1 MDIKFKKN
9 TIYCAYKRQF
19 LDKSFCEQNCNI
31 LCKSNK
37 AEFIDWQMTEEEY
50 YKNYEPLEDID
61 ELDTFGL
68 D

>member
-1 MDIKFKKN
+1 MNIKFNKN

-31 LCKSNK
+31 LCKSNGQ
-37 AEFIDWQMTEEEY
+37 EINDWQMSEEEY

-68 D
+68 